1 MFRRKAWPYNIKVK
15 FRWKFREDL
24 IYWRDI
30 LEAFGIHGAIA
41 RVLAT
46 RLSSIE
52 DVRAFLDKD
61 FNDIIP
67 PEELPGVPEAAER
80 IARALKR
87 GEPILIHG
95 DYDTDGVTSLALL
108 YRNLK
113 RLGATRVLPY
123 IPDRFSEGYG
133 LSSAGVK
140 KAADE
145 KISLIVTVDC
155 GITAME
161 EAALAKSLGIDLV
174 ITDHHEPLKELPEAV
189 ALVNPRLGNY
199 PFRELAGVGVAFKLL
214 LYLYQL
220 MRVDPKPLLWDLDLV
235 ALGTVADVAPIVG
248 ENRILTEYGIKV
260 LNNTLKA
267 GLKALVHT
275 TRISG
280 EIKPWHISYVLAPR
294 LNAAG
299 RLTSAHKSFELLIT
313 TSGAEALSLAQFLE
327 TENQRRQS
335 IERVIMS
342 EAKEKLASQG
352 DRMFMVADSEGWHE
366 GVIGIVAS
374 RLSEQ
379 YNRPIALIARSA
391 NGSSRGSAR
400 SIPGF
405 HIHEALEE
413 LSDLFEDFGGH
424 PMAAGF
430 TIPNKSIEEFKER
443 IEEIA
448 KRRMAGLDLNPY
460 IEIDTTVT
468 FEEMSITFYRDY
480 NRLGPFAFGNRAPV
494 FLARGARVRSVARE
508 GSVLNIVADQD
519 GVSALVTFSN
529 PHPAWASL
537 APGDTIDIAFKVE
550 SETPIRRGLLLLRGV
565 DLMPG

>member
-1 MFRRKAWPYNIKVK
+1 MK
-15 FRWKFREDL
+15 FRWKFREDR

-30 LEAFGIHGAIA
+30 LETFGINGVVA

-46 RLSSIE
+46 RLSSIDE
-52 DVRAFLDKD
+52 VRVFLDKD

-67 PEELPGVPEAAER
+67 PEELPGVPEAGER
-80 IARALKR
+80 LARAIR
-87 GEPILIHG
+87 NDEPILIHG

-113 RLGATRVLPY
+113 RLGATRVIPY

-133 LSSAGVK
+133 LSSTGVK

-145 KISLIVTVDC
+145 GISLIVTVDC
-155 GITAME
+155 GITATD
-161 EAALAKSLGIDLV
+161 EARLARGHGIDLIV
-174 ITDHHEPLKELPEAV
+174 TDHHEPPNELPEAI
-189 ALVNPRLGNY
+189 ALVNPRLGDY

-214 LYLYQL
+214 LHLYQI

-235 ALGTVADVAPIVG
+235 ALGTVADVAPIIG
-248 ENRILTEYGIKV
+248 ENRILVEYGIRV
-260 LNNTLKA
+260 LSNTLKA
-267 GLKALVHT
+267 GLKALAHT
-275 TRISG
+275 ARVNG

-299 RLTSAHKSFELLIT
+299 RLTSAYKSFELLIT
-313 TSGAEALSLAQFLE
+313 TSGTEALSLAQFLE
-327 TENQRRQS
+327 SENQRRQS
-335 IERVIMS
+335 IERGILV
-342 EAKEKLASQG
+342 EAREMLASQG

-374 RLSEQ
+374 RLSEH
-379 YNRPIALIARSA
+379 YNRPIALIARST

-405 HIHEALEE
+405 HIQEALEE
-413 LSDLFEDFGGH
+413 LSYLFEDFGGH

-430 TIPNKSIEEFKER
+430 TIPNDYIEEFKTK

-448 KRRMAGLDLNPY
+448 ARRMTELDLTQSV
-460 IEIDTTVT
+460 EIDTTVT

-480 NRLGPFAFGNRAPV
+480 NRLSPFAFGNRAPI
-494 FLARGARVRSVARE
+494 FLTRGVRVRTLSRE
-508 GSVLNIVADQD
+508 GSALTIYADRD
-519 GVSALVTFSN
+519 GVDALITFSS
-529 PHPAWASL
+529 PHPAWASFN
-537 APGDTIDIAFKVE
+537 PGDIVDIVFKVDAD
-550 SETPIRRGLLLLRGV
+550 TPIRRGTLLLRGV
-565 DLMPG
+565 DMRPG

>member
-1 MFRRKAWPYNIKVK
+1 LFRRKAWPYNIKVK

-123 IPDRFSEGYG
+123 ITDRFSEGYG

-214 LYLYQL
+214 LYLYEI
-220 MRVDPKPLLWDLDLV
+220 MGVNPKPLLWDLDLV
-235 ALGTVADVAPIVG
+235 ALGTVADVAPIIG

-313 TSGAEALSLAQFLE
+313 TAGAEALALAQFLE
-327 TENQRRQS
+327 TENQRRQY

-352 DRMFMVADSEGWHE
+352 DRMFMVADSDGWHE

-480 NRLGPFAFGNRAPV
+480 KRLGPFAFGNRAPV

>member
-1 MFRRKAWPYNIKVK
+1 MFRRKARLYNIRVK
-15 FRWKFREDL
+15 FRWKFKEDK

-30 LEAFGIHGAIA
+30 LETFGIHGAVA

-52 DVRAFLDKD
+52 DIRIFLDKD

-67 PEELPGVPEAAER
+67 PEELPGVPEAGER
-80 IARALKR
+80 LVHALR
-87 GEPILIHG
+87 NDEPILIHG

-113 RLGATRVLPY
+113 RLGATRVIPY

-133 LSSAGVK
+133 LSSGGVK
-140 KAADE
+140 KASE
-145 KISLIVTVDC
+145 EGISLIVTVDC
-155 GITAME
+155 GITAIE
-161 EAALAKSLGIDLV
+161 EARLARSLGVDLIV
-174 ITDHHEPLKELPEAV
+174 TDHHEPLKELPEAV

-220 MRVDPKPLLWDLDLV
+220 MRVDPKSLLWDLDLV

-248 ENRILTEYGIKV
+248 ENRILVEYGIKV
-260 LNNTLKA
+260 LSNTLKA
-267 GLKALVHT
+267 GLKALAHT
-275 TRISG
+275 ARMNG

-313 TSGAEALSLAQFLE
+313 TSGTEALSIAQFLE
-327 TENQRRQS
+327 SENQRRQS
-335 IERVIMS
+335 IERGILT
-342 EAKEKLASQG
+342 EAKEILSSHG

-379 YNRPIALIARSA
+379 YNRPIALIARNP

-405 HIHEALEE
+405 HIQEALEE
-413 LSDLFEDFGGH
+413 LSYLFEDFGGH

-430 TIPNKSIEEFKER
+430 TIPNESIEEFKAR

-448 KRRMAGLDLNPY
+448 ARKMAEIDLTPSV
-460 IEIDTTVT
+460 EIDTTVT

-480 NRLGPFAFGNRAPV
+480 NRLNPFAFGNRAPV
-494 FLARGARVRSVARE
+494 FLTRGARVRSVIKE
-508 GSVLNIVADQD
+508 GGVLNITADQD
-519 GVSALVTFSN
+519 GVEALITFSN
-529 PHPAWASL
+529 PHPSWTSFS
-537 APGDTIDIAFKVE
+537 PGDTIDIAFKVE
-550 SETPIRRGLLLLRGV
+550 ADTPIRRGALLLRGV
-565 DLMPG
+565 DMMPG

>member
-1 MFRRKAWPYNIKVK
+1 MSRRKARHYNIGVK
-15 FRWKFREDL
+15 FRWKFKEDR

-30 LEAFGIHGAIA
+30 LETFGINGVVA

-46 RLSSIE
+46 RLSSIDE
-52 DVRAFLDKD
+52 VRVFLDKD

-67 PEELPGVPEAAER
+67 PEELPGVPEAGER
-80 IARALKR
+80 LARAIR
-87 GEPILIHG
+87 NDEPILIHG

-113 RLGATRVLPY
+113 RLGATRVIPY

-133 LSSAGVK
+133 LSATGVK

-145 KISLIVTVDC
+145 GISLIVTVDC
-155 GITAME
+155 GITATD
-161 EAALAKSLGIDLV
+161 EARLARSRGIDLIV
-174 ITDHHEPLKELPEAV
+174 TDHHEPPKELPEAI
-189 ALVNPRLGNY
+189 ALVNPRLGDY

-214 LYLYQL
+214 LHLYQI

-235 ALGTVADVAPIVG
+235 ALGTVADVAPIMG
-248 ENRILTEYGIKV
+248 ENRILVEYGIKV
-260 LNNTLKA
+260 LSNTLKA
-267 GLKALVHT
+267 GLKALAHT
-275 TRISG
+275 ARVNG

-299 RLTSAHKSFELLIT
+299 RLTSAYKSFELLIT
-313 TSGAEALSLAQFLE
+313 TSGSEALALAQFLE
-327 TENQRRQS
+327 SENQRRQS
-335 IERVIMS
+335 IERGILT
-342 EAKEKLASQG
+342 EAKEMLASQG

-405 HIHEALEE
+405 HIQEALEE
-413 LSDLFEDFGGH
+413 LSYLFEDFGGH

-430 TIPNKSIEEFKER
+430 TIPNDSIEEFKAR

-448 KRRMAGLDLNPY
+448 ARRMTELDLTQSV
-460 IEIDTTVT
+460 EIDTTVT

-480 NRLGPFAFGNRAPV
+480 NRLAPFAFGNRAPI
-494 FLARGARVRSVARE
+494 FLTRGARIRTVGRE
-508 GSVLNIVADQD
+508 GSTLTIYADQG
-519 GVSALVTFSN
+519 GVDALVTFSG
-529 PHPAWASL
+529 PHPAWASFN
-537 APGDTIDIAFKVE
+537 PGDIVDIVFKVE
-550 SETPIRRGLLLLRGV
+550 ADTPIRRGTLLLRGV
-565 DLMPG
+565 DMRPG

>member
-1 MFRRKAWPYNIKVK
+1 MK
-15 FRWKFREDL
+15 FRWKFKEDK

-30 LEAFGIHGAIA
+30 LETFGINGVIA

-46 RLSSIE
+46 RFSSIDE
-52 DVRAFLDKD
+52 VRVFLDKD

-67 PEELPGVPEAAER
+67 PEELPGVLDAGER
-80 IARALKR
+80 LARAIR
-87 GEPILIHG
+87 NDEPILVHG

-113 RLGATRVLPY
+113 RLGATRVVPY

-140 KAADE
+140 KAAE
-145 KISLIVTVDC
+145 EGISLIVTVDC
-155 GITAME
+155 GITAIE
-161 EAALAKSLGIDLV
+161 EASLARSLGIDLV
-174 ITDHHEPLKELPEAV
+174 VTDHHEPLKELPEAL
-189 ALVNPRLGNY
+189 ALVNPRLGDY
-199 PFRELAGVGVAFKLL
+199 PFRELAGVGVVFKLF
-214 LYLYQL
+214 LYLYQIL
-220 MRVDPKPLLWDLDLV
+220 RVDPKPLLWDLDLV
-235 ALGTVADVAPIVG
+235 ALGTIADVAPIVG
-248 ENRILTEYGIKV
+248 ENRILAEYGIKV
-260 LNNTLKA
+260 LSNTLKA
-267 GLKALVHT
+267 GLKALAHT
-275 TRISG
+275 ARVNG
-280 EIKPWHISYVLAPR
+280 EVKPWHISYVLAPR

-299 RLTSAHKSFELLIT
+299 RLTSAYKSFELLIT

-327 TENQRRQS
+327 SENQRRQS
-335 IERVIMS
+335 IERGILT
-342 EAKEKLASQG
+342 EAREILASQG

-379 YNRPIALIARSA
+379 YNRPIALIARSR

-405 HIHEALEE
+405 HIQEALEE
-413 LSDLFEDFGGH
+413 LSYLFEDFGGH

-430 TIPNKSIEEFKER
+430 TIPNDAIEEFKAR

-448 KRRMAGLDLNPY
+448 AKRMTEIDMVPSV
-460 IEIDTTVT
+460 EIDTSVT

-480 NRLGPFAFGNRAPV
+480 NRLTPFAFGNRAPI
-494 FLARGARVRSVARE
+494 FLTRGARVRSVSQE
-508 GSVLNIVADQD
+508 GTALNIYADQG
-519 GVSALVTFSN
+519 GVEALITFSN

-537 APGDTIDIAFKVE
+537 NPGDLIDIVFKVE
-550 SETPIRRGLLLLRGV
+550 ADTPIRRGTLLLRGL

>member
-1 MFRRKAWPYNIKVK
+1 LFPCKAWPYNMEVK
-15 FRWKFREDL
+15 FRWKFKEDL

-30 LEAFGIHGAIA
+30 METFGINGAVA

-46 RLSSIE
+46 RLPSIE
-52 DVRAFLDKD
+52 DVRIFLDKD

-67 PEELPGVPEAAER
+67 PEELPGVPEAGER
-80 IARALKR
+80 LARALKR
-87 GEPILIHG
+87 DEPILIHG

-133 LSSAGVK
+133 LSAAGVR
-140 KAADE
+140 KAAE
-145 KISLIVTVDC
+145 EGISLIVTVDC
-155 GITAME
+155 GITAVE
-161 EAALAKSLGIDLV
+161 EAGLARSLGIDLI
-174 ITDHHEPLKELPEAV
+174 ITDHHEPLKELPEVV

-214 LYLYQL
+214 LHLYQI

-235 ALGTVADVAPIVG
+235 ALGTVADVAPVIG
-248 ENRILTEYGIKV
+248 ENRILVEYGIKV
-260 LNNTLKA
+260 LSHTLKA
-267 GLKALVHT
+267 GLKALAHT
-275 TRISG
+275 ARVNG
-280 EIKPWHISYVLAPR
+280 EIRPWHISYVLAPR

-313 TSGAEALSLAQFLE
+313 TSGAEALSIAQFLE
-327 TENQRRQS
+327 SENQRRQS
-335 IERVIMS
+335 IERGILS
-342 EAKEKLASQG
+342 EAKEMLASQE

-379 YNRPIALIARSA
+379 YNRPIALIARSK

-405 HIHEALEE
+405 HIQEALEE
-413 LSDLFEDFGGH
+413 LSYLFEDFGGH

-430 TIPNKSIEEFKER
+430 TIPNDYIEEFKEK

-448 KRRMAGLDLNPY
+448 RSRVKEIDLVPS

-494 FLARGARVRSVARE
+494 FLTRGARVRSLSQE
-508 GSVLNIVADQD
+508 GGTLNIYADQD
-519 GVSALVTFSN
+519 GVSALVTFSS

-537 APGDTIDIAFKVE
+537 KPGDTIDIAFKVE
-550 SETPIRRGLLLLRGV
+550 PDTPIRRGTLLLRGV
-565 DLMPG
+565 DLRPG